1 MPKIK
6 FVHTADLHLDTPFKG
21 LTRVDDRLA
30 DKLKDAT
37 FKAFENIVDTC
48 LTEHVDFLIIAG
60 DTFDS
65 DESSLKAQF
74 FFTGQLGR
82 LHETGIPV
90 YMICGNHDPL
100 PSWSPFIKLPDN
112 TTRFDDKSV
121 SSVTYTKNG
130 IALAE
135 IYGISFGKKEIKE
148 NLSLRYNKNSTKIPF
163 SIALLHGTS
172 GKSDKHASYAPF
184 TSRDLADKGFDYW
197 ALGHIHKWEIL
208 QKAGPA
214 IAYPGNPQGRDFGE
228 TGFRGSLIVELETE
242 KPPAIMFFKT
252 SDLILDYLTINIE
265 GIEDQESLLSKINGE
280 IEKISNAYSNR
291 SMILRLILSGRTAM
305 HTMLKDLA
313 MQAELVD
320 IANEQLTD
328 TDPFCRIDR
337 LQVQTMPI
345 ADINKLANANDF
357 TGDLLRTIETY
368 QQHPE
373 MQNEM
378 IDNALAGF
386 KPSQMG
392 RYLNNLTKEEKM
404 KILEQAKWILINELN
419 KD

>member
-21 LTRVDDRLA
+21 LTRIDDQLA
-30 DKLKDAT
+30 NKLKNAT
-37 FKAFENIVDTC
+37 FKAFETIVDTC
-48 LTEHVDFLIIAG
+48 ITEHVDFLIIAG

-74 FFTGQLGR
+74 FFTGQLGK
-82 LHETGIPV
+82 LHDAGIPV

-100 PSWSPFIKLPDN
+100 PSWSSFIKLPEN

-121 SSVTYTKNG
+121 GSVTYTKSG

-148 NLSLRYNKNSTKIPF
+148 NLSLRYNKTNTQIPF

-184 TSRDLADKGFDYW
+184 TSGDLTHKGFDYW

-208 QKAGPA
+208 QKAEPA

-228 TGFRGSLIVELETE
+228 TGSRGSLIVELELG
-242 KPPAIMFFKT
+242 KPPAIRFINTADM
-252 SDLILDYLTINIE
+252 ILDYHTINIE
-265 GIEDQESLLSKINGE
+265 GIENQEDLLRIINRE
-280 IEKISNAYSNR
+280 IDKKSNAYGNR
-291 SMILRLILSGRTAM
+291 SMILRLILSGRTTL
-305 HTMLKDLA
+305 HSMLKDPA
-313 MQAELVD
+313 IQTELLD

-328 TDPFCRIDR
+328 EDPFCRIDR
-337 LQVQTMPI
+337 LQIQTMPI
-345 ADINKLANANDF
+345 ADLGKLSDANDF
-357 TGDLLRTIETY
+357 TGDLLRTIDTY

-392 RYLNNLTKEEKM
+392 HHLNSLTKEEKM
-404 KILEQAKWILINELN
+404 EILEQAKWILINELN
-419 KD
+419 RD

>member
-65 DESSLKAQF
+65 DESSLKAQV

-82 LHETGIPV
+82 LHDADIPV

-112 TTRFDDKSV
+112 TTRFDDKSA
-121 SSVTYTKNG
+121 SSVTYTQNG
-130 IALAE
+130 IPLAE

-148 NLSLRYNKNSTKIPF
+148 NLSLRYNKNSSQIPF

-228 TGFRGSLIVELETE
+228 TGLRGSLIVELETE
-242 KPPAIMFFKT
+242 KPPVIRFFDT
-252 SDLILDYLTINIE
+252 SNLILDYLTINVE
-265 GIEDQESLLSKINGE
+265 GIENQENLLSKINGK
-280 IEKISNAYSNR
+280 IEKISNAYNR

-305 HTMLKDLA
+305 HTMLKDPAL
-313 MQAELVD
+313 QAELVD
-320 IANEQLTD
+320 IVNEQLTD
-328 TDPFCRIDR
+328 ADPFCRIDR

-368 QQHPE
+368 EQHPE
-373 MQNEM
+373 MQNEI